1 MFKNISINTRLNGLV
16 GTALLVS
23 ASLGIM
29 AILALGQSQKSLET
43 VYKDRMVPLRDLSKI
58 NELMLDDKNQLVNVL
73 SNLQDAIKA
82 KQALD
87 SPEASNAPQNRVL
100 SHERASQVAEH
111 VNQNKEKINL
121 LWQKY
126 MGTYL
131 TPEEKVLAEQ
141 FIQSRKQ
148 FVTEVVDPLSNALLT
163 NKETYAENFDI
174 QRIDALYEQ
183 ANKDLDQLKQLQ
195 FNVGEIEYT
204 SGNKRYDTIFA
215 ITLVTLVGSMA
226 LLLWLG
232 VLVARSITRPL
243 KQACDVFDNI
253 ANGQYD
259 TPINVVNKDEVGQV
273 LHALNAMQTKLGI
286 NIQETQRQ
294 LIANTRVSTALDYT
308 SKGMMIL
315 DNERTVLYINKS
327 LKQSLSAAA
336 ADFKTILPDF
346 SVDKVVGLN
355 LKAFLTQSATHQKI
369 LTPFDTA
376 IQTQLKIGTHTFSL
390 SANTVIDAKGEHLGV
405 VVEWKDRT
413 QELASEKEI
422 ADVVNAV
429 VVGNLTKRIDL
440 TNKEGYFLDFGTSMN
455 TLTDSVSHAINET
468 VSALDRIANGDLRQP
483 IVAHLEGSYGI
494 IKNSCNETMLRLT
507 DIISEV
513 NNSTHSLTNA
523 SEQIST
529 ASQSLSQATI
539 QQTTNVDAT
548 RNNMTQMTVSIN
560 HNTENAKVTDDMAAK
575 AAKEAV
581 EGGAAVKQTV
591 AAMQEIADRIGIIDD
606 IAYQTNMLALNA
618 AIEAARAGEHGKGFA
633 VVASEVR
640 QLAER
645 SQVAAQEIGKLAE
658 NSVKAA
664 ERAGD
669 LLNTI
674 VPSISKTS
682 ELVQAI
688 SIASLEQTNSV
699 QQINSAMSQVS
710 LITQQ
715 NASASE
721 ELAATSEEMTSQAEQ
736 LQELMSF
743 FNIGQASAIRSE
755 PEERRG
761 PNRKLMG
768 VQPKRHHNTDDHI
781 ASNMTGTFDLSK
793 FERF

>member
-29 AILALGQSQKSLET
+29 AILAVGQSQKSLET

-58 NELMLDDKNQLVNVL
+58 NELMLDNKNQLVNVL
-73 SNLQDAIKA
+73 CNLQDAAKA

-87 SPEASNAPQNRVL
+87 NPSASNTVL
-100 SHERASQVAEH
+100 SHERAVQIAEH
-111 VNQNKEKINL
+111 VGQNKEKINL

-131 TPEEKVLAEQ
+131 TPEEKMLAEQ
-141 FIQSRKQ
+141 FIRSRKQ
-148 FVTEVVDPLSNALLT
+148 FVIEAVDPLSNALLT
-163 NKETYAENFDI
+163 DQETYAENFDTQHI
-174 QRIDALYEQ
+174 EALYEQ
-183 ANKDLDQLKQLQ
+183 ATKDLNQLKQLQ
-195 FNVGEIEYT
+195 FNVGEIEYVN
-204 SGNKRYDTIFA
+204 GNKRYNTILA
-215 ITLVTLVGSMA
+215 ITLATLVASMT

-232 VLVARSITRPL
+232 YLVARSITRPL
-243 KQACDVFDNI
+243 KQASDVFDNI

-259 TPINVVNKDEVGQV
+259 TPITVANKDEVGQV
-273 LHALNAMQTKLGI
+273 LHALDTMQNKLRV

-294 LIANTRVSTALDYT
+294 LIANTRVNTALDYT

-327 LKQSLSAAA
+327 LKQSLNAAA

-369 LTPFDTA
+369 LNPFDTP
-376 IQTQLKIGTHTFSL
+376 IQTQINVGTRTFRL
-390 SANTVIDAKGEHLGV
+390 SANTIIDDEGEQLGV

-413 QELASEKEI
+413 QELAGEKEM

-429 VVGNLTKRIDL
+429 VVGDLTKRIDL
-440 TNKEGYFLDFGTSMN
+440 TGKEGYFLDFCTSMN

-483 IVAHLEGSYGI
+483 IVAHLQGSYGI

-513 NNSTHSLTNA
+513 NNSTNSLTNA

-539 QQTTNVDAT
+539 QQTTNVDST
-548 RNNMTQMTVSIN
+548 RNSMTQMTVSIN
-560 HNTENAKVTDDMAAK
+560 QNTENAKVTDDMAAK

-581 EGGAAVKQTV
+581 EGGVAVKQTV

-743 FNIGQASAIRSE
+743 FNIGQASAIRNE
-755 PEERRG
+755 QEERRG

-768 VQPKRHHNTDDHI
+768 AQPKRHYNTDDHI
-781 ASNMTGTFDLSK
+781 ARNMTGTFDLSK